1 MRNPTSNP
9 DSASPMAVTP
19 IPKLLRSLG
28 IPLICSLV
36 IQACYNI
43 VDSYFVSAMQD
54 TAEVTG
60 MGDYA
65 MNALTLAFPIQM
77 LIVALGVGT
86 GVGVNALLARSMG
99 QGDREKAGQVAGNG
113 LFLGVCIYV
122 LFLLFGLFGV
132 RPYLLTQTSDPL
144 VLELAGSYL
153 TICCVYSFGQVLFTI
168 YEKLLQATGHAV
180 LSTIAQV
187 SGAVTNIIL
196 DPILIFGYF
205 GAPELGVAGAAYA
218 TVIGQMVSF
227 VLFVVFQYTC
237 NREVPAGVR
246 YLIPEGKVMK
256 EILSVGFPAIIMQAV
271 GSFLT
276 YGVNVIFGTLSA
288 SAVTAYGVYYKIQ
301 QFAFFAAF
309 GMNNAMIPVIAFN
322 YGSGDKERV
331 RAGIHGGVSGGA
343 GSVRQPDRGHL
354 RPDPT
359 DPDPLHPRGAHHRP
373 GLSVRRRQHRLSGGV
388 PGVGAWGALY
398 GALPGAAAPRSAALG
413 MAVHPPAESG
423 GLVLG
428 GVPGGRGHRTV
439 GGTGAAETDFAR
451 CTDLRKGKA
460 PQGRKLLRPLVQG
473 VAEVSGRGGRKP

>member
-19 IPKLLRSLG
+19 IPKLLRALG

-144 VLELAGSYL
+144 VLELAGGYL

-331 RAGIHGGVSGGA
+331 RAGIRWGMIDTLVIMGVCLVVLEVCASQIVGIFALTQQTLTLCTRAVRSIALGYLFAGA
-343 GSVRQPDRGHL
+343 NIAYQGVFQALGRGVPSMVLCLVRQL
-354 RPDPT
+354 
-359 DPDPLHPRGAHHRP
+359 LA
-373 GLSVRRRQHRLSGGV
+373 
-388 PGVGAWGALY
+388 
-398 GALPGAAAPRSAALG
+398 ALPLAWLFTLLPNPEVWCWAAFP
-413 MAVHPPAESG
+413 
-423 GLVLG
+423 
-428 GVPGGRGHRTV
+428 
-439 GGTGAAETDFAR
+439 
-451 CTDLRKGKA
+451 
-460 PQGRKLLRPLVQG
+460 
-473 VAEVSGRGGRKP
+473 VAEGIGLLVALMQRKRILPDVLT

>member
-1 MRNPTSNP
+1 MKIGTFFEYACQIFFIYHLFTS
-9 DSASPMAVTP
+9 
-19 IPKLLRSLG
+19 R
-28 IPLICSLV
+28 
-36 IQACYNI
+36 
-43 VDSYFVSAMQD
+43 VD
-54 TAEVTG
+54 
-60 MGDYA
+60 
-65 MNALTLAFPIQM
+65 
-77 LIVALGVGT
+77 
-86 GVGVNALLARSMG
+86 
-99 QGDREKAGQVAGNG
+99 EK
-113 LFLGVCIYV
+113 
-122 LFLLFGLFGV
+122 
-132 RPYLLTQTSDPL
+132 S
-144 VLELAGSYL
+144 
-153 TICCVYSFGQVLFTI
+153 SFGQVLFTI

-331 RAGIHGGVSGGA
+331 RAGIRWGMIDTLVIMGVCLVVLEVCASQIVGIFALTQQTLTLCTRAVRTIALGYLFAGA
-343 GSVRQPDRGHL
+343 NIAYQGVFQALGRGVPSMVLCLVRQL
-354 RPDPT
+354 
-359 DPDPLHPRGAHHRP
+359 LA
-373 GLSVRRRQHRLSGGV
+373 
-388 PGVGAWGALY
+388 
-398 GALPGAAAPRSAALG
+398 ALPLAWLFTLLPNPEVWCWAAFP
-413 MAVHPPAESG
+413 VAEG
-423 GLVLG
+423 IGLLV
-428 GVPGGRGHRTV
+428 
-439 GGTGAAETDFAR
+439 A
-451 CTDLRKGKA
+451 
-460 PQGRKLLRPLVQG
+460 LVQ
-473 VAEVSGRGGRKP
+473 RKRILPDVLT